1 MIKVL
6 IVDDHDL
13 IRAGIRH
20 MLGDAAGI
28 EVIGEADSGEQGI
41 EMVRSSSP
49 DVVLMDL
56 QMPGIGGLEATRKI
70 LHLNPKT
77 KVLII
82 TACIDDIHPSR
93 LLQLGAAGY
102 ITKESSMNE
111 MIQAIHSVYNGQR
124 YVVSPQIAQQIME
137 KKTINIHQTP
147 FDELS
152 GRELQVTLMIVKGH
166 KAPEISEKLNLSA
179 KTINTYRYRIFKKL
193 KLKGDV
199 ELVHLAM
206 QYGLIGTQRINED
219 K

>member
-20 MLGDAAGI
+20 MLADADGI

-41 EMVRSSSP
+41 EMVRELSP

-70 LHLNPKT
+70 LQANPET
-77 KVLII
+77 KILII
-82 TACIDDIHPSR
+82 TACFDDVHPAR

-102 ITKESSMNE
+102 ITKEASMNE
-111 MIQAIHSVYNGQR
+111 MIQAVRSIHAGER
-124 YVVSPQIAQQIME
+124 YVVSPKIAQQIIQ
-137 KKTINIHQTP
+137 KRTTNVDQSP

-152 GRELQVTLMIVKGH
+152 NRELQVAIMIVKGH
-166 KAPEISEKLNLSA
+166 KAPEISDKLSLSA
-179 KTINTYRYRIFKKL
+179 KTVNTYRYRIFKKL

-206 QYGLIGTQRINED
+206 QYGLIGQ
-219 K
+219 

>member
-20 MLGDAAGI
+20 MLNDAEGI
-28 EVIGEADSGEQGI
+28 EVIGEADNGEQGI
-41 EMVRSSSP
+41 EMVKNSAP

-70 LHLNPKT
+70 LHFNPRT

-82 TACIDDIHPSR
+82 TACNDDIHPSR

-111 MIQAIHSVYNGQR
+111 MIQAVRNVYAGQR

-137 KKTINIHQTP
+137 KKTVNIHQTP

-152 GRELQVTLMIVKGH
+152 SRELQVTLMIVKGH

-206 QYGLIGTQRINED
+206 QYGLIGNQYINE
-219 K
+219 